1 MNRTII
7 KLFLCLCIV
16 TALPS
21 YAYNTVHYYFRT
33 VDIRNGLSQ
42 NSVNC
47 IFQDKKGFMW
57 FGTKDGL
64 SRYDGLS
71 FRIYNNENSN
81 LGRNFITVLYEDS
94 KGNIW
99 VGTDGGLYIYNPIL
113 DSLTEFNLVSD
124 KGTVIRDFVTMIR
137 CDEHSNLWISVENQG
152 LFCYNSGENKLRNY
166 LHDAGLANVHRFWLN
181 GNTCWLALYGDNL
194 YYTKADFESPLQP
207 FKDANGN
214 EIFKDDIINCEIVG
228 PHNYTYIA
236 SSNGLTEVNFVTGKS
251 RRILDAFAR
260 TLEFK
265 SDDELWVGTEKGLY
279 IYNLTTNKITHLT
292 VPDQDDS
299 YALSDNAIY
308 SIYRDSENGM
318 WVGSYFGGVNY
329 YPYQWTYFEKF
340 YPREE
345 IKFFGRRVR
354 EICEGNDG
362 TLWIGTEDKGLF
374 NFDPETEKMVPFE
387 HPDIYKNVHALC
399 LDGDDL
405 WVGTF
410 SGGPNKVNLRTRQVK
425 HYFKDKGEGS
435 LTASDAFTVCKTA
448 TEDIWIGTTSGLFK
462 YNRSFDNFTHIP
474 QLGNLFVYDI
484 LEDFEGNLW
493 FATFSNGVFSY
504 NTQTQQWKSYLSNE
518 KDSTSLSYNK
528 VISICEDSKK
538 RLWFMTMGKGFCRYN
553 RETDNFTR
561 YDTSKGLPNNTVYKM
576 VEDKRGNLWV
586 TSNYGLTCFNPDSEA
601 MHVYTTANGLLSNQ
615 FNFQSGYRDK
625 RGRIYFGSINGF
637 VIFDPDNF
645 VENTFLPPVVI
656 TDFYLFNKR
665 FSVDTPGSPLRQ
677 NITYADNIELD
688 ADQNS
693 FAFQVAALS
702 YQAPEMNRLMY
713 KLEGFDQEWYMLGRN
728 SMITYSNLPYGSYT
742 LRIKGS
748 NGDGKWNDVERML
761 NVRIRPPFYL
771 SVWAYVI
778 YVILVLCSLVATIL
792 YFKRRTQQ
800 RHRLAMEKFER
811 EKERELYSAKID
823 FFTNV
828 AHEIRTPL
836 TLIKSPLE
844 NVLLS
849 KKVSDEIRDDLEV
862 MDLNTNRLLDLVNQL
877 LDFRKT
883 ETQGF
888 QLNFVE
894 CDVVDILQK
903 TYKRFKPLAREKGLE
918 LTIDSPESL
927 YASVDRE
934 GLTKIIS
941 NLMTN
946 GVKYSETY
954 IRIKLYVEGDQML
967 LLACNDGRVVPL
979 EMREE
984 IFKPFV
990 QYKAGVLHSVSGTG
1004 IGLPLARSL
1013 AELHGGTLCMVDS
1026 MESNQFLLSL
1036 PIKHAHTIQTKE
1048 QVVPEESFES
1058 QEAKEEVDSQN
1069 RYTLLVVEDSLEMQ
1083 AFIVKQLSAKYRVLT
1098 ALNGVEALK
1107 VLEEHTV
1114 NLVISD
1120 VMMPEMDGLELCEH
1134 LKSAVDY
1141 SHIPVILLTA
1151 KTTLQA
1157 KIEGMKLGADVYIEK
1172 PFSVEYLKVCVSNL
1186 LSNREKLR
1194 VAFVHSPFEQVNSM
1208 AMTKAD
1214 ETFLKTLK
1222 EVVVA
1227 NMQDPDFNLDDMA
1240 SQLNMSR
1247 SSLNRKIKGIL
1258 DMTPNDYIRL
1268 ERLKKAVQLLKEG
1281 ECRINEVCY
1290 MIGFNTPSYFAKCFQ
1305 KQFGVLPKDF
1315 IK

>member
-410 SGGPNKVNLRTRQVK
+410 SRGLNKVNLRTRQVK

-665 FSVDTPGSPLRQ
+665 FSVDTPGSPLQQ

-761 NVRIRPPFYL
+761 NVRIHPPFYL

-1026 MESNQFLLSL
+1026 MES
-1036 PIKHAHTIQTKE
+1036 
-1048 QVVPEESFES
+1048 
-1058 QEAKEEVDSQN
+1058 
-1069 RYTLLVVEDSLEMQ
+1069 
-1083 AFIVKQLSAKYRVLT
+1083 
-1098 ALNGVEALK
+1098 
-1107 VLEEHTV
+1107 
-1114 NLVISD
+1114 
-1120 VMMPEMDGLELCEH
+1120 
-1134 LKSAVDY
+1134 
-1141 SHIPVILLTA
+1141 
-1151 KTTLQA
+1151 
-1157 KIEGMKLGADVYIEK
+1157 
-1172 PFSVEYLKVCVSNL
+1172 
-1186 LSNREKLR
+1186 
-1194 VAFVHSPFEQVNSM
+1194 
-1208 AMTKAD
+1208 
-1214 ETFLKTLK
+1214 
-1222 EVVVA
+1222 
-1227 NMQDPDFNLDDMA
+1227 
-1240 SQLNMSR
+1240 
-1247 SSLNRKIKGIL
+1247 
-1258 DMTPNDYIRL
+1258 
-1268 ERLKKAVQLLKEG
+1268 
-1281 ECRINEVCY
+1281 
-1290 MIGFNTPSYFAKCFQ
+1290 
-1305 KQFGVLPKDF
+1305 
-1315 IK
+1315 